1 MSSTI
6 KVLQVI
12 PKLGFGG
19 AETGCYDLAHFLAE
33 QDCKSFLITSG
44 GELLKYI
51 RRDKVKVIRL
61 PVQSKNPI
69 IILINFILI
78 FFIILFYN
86 IDIVHAR
93 SRAPAWSCLLACFF
107 SRKKFVTT
115 FHGTYNFSNKLKL
128 FYNSIMIRS
137 QLTIAGSNFIFN
149 HINENY
155 QKYLNHSKK
164 KLLVIFRG
172 INLEYFNTKNTS
184 KRKAN
189 ELAQNWNID
198 KKNFIILLP
207 GRLTR
212 CKGQE
217 MFIEALNLLM
227 EKYNKNNFH
236 AIILGSDQGRDIY
249 SKKLTLLVERYRLN
263 KKITFI
269 RSCKEMPLAYEL
281 ANVVVSSSIEAE
293 AFGRVAVEAQ
303 AMNRPIVASNIGG
316 SKETILHGKSGLLF
330 ESKDS
335 KKLASIIGEL
345 MEADKES
352 LSLMGEQGRNNVEKK
367 FNVDQMCQTTFT
379 EYKKLLKQN
388 K

>member
-33 QDCKSFLITSG
+33 QECKSFLITSG
-44 GELLKYI
+44 GELLKFV

-69 IILINFILI
+69 IMIFNSIII
-78 FFIILFYN
+78 FFIILLYN

-93 SRAPAWSCLLACFF
+93 SRAPAWSCLWACFL

-128 FYNSIMIRS
+128 FYNSVMTRS
-137 QLTIAGSNFIFN
+137 KLIIAGSNFIFN

-155 QKYLNHSKK
+155 QKYLNPKKK
-164 KLLVIFRG
+164 KLMVIFRG
-172 INLEYFNTKNTS
+172 INLEYFNSRNISEKKVNILTK
-184 KRKAN
+184 
-189 ELAQNWNID
+189 NWNIN
-198 KKNFIILLP
+198 KNDFIILLP

-212 CKGQE
+212 WKGQE
-217 MFIEALNLLM
+217 MFIQALNLLI
-227 EKYNKNNFH
+227 EKYDKKNFH
-236 AIILGSDQGRDIY
+236 AFILGSNQGRSVY
-249 SKKLTLLVERYRLN
+249 SKKLLFLVERYRLG

-269 RSCKEMPLAYEL
+269 QNCKEMPTAYQLAD
-281 ANVVVSSSIEAE
+281 VVISASIEPE

-303 AMNRPIVASNIGG
+303 AMNKPIIASNIGG
-316 SKETILHGKSGLLF
+316 SKETVINGKSGLLF
-330 ESKDS
+330 NSKDTEE
-335 KKLASIIGEL
+335 LASIINKFMG
-345 MEADKES
+345 MGKES
-352 LSLMGEQGRNNVEKK
+352 LSLMGEHGRKNVEKK

-379 EYKKLLKQN
+379 EYKKLLK
-388 K
+388 